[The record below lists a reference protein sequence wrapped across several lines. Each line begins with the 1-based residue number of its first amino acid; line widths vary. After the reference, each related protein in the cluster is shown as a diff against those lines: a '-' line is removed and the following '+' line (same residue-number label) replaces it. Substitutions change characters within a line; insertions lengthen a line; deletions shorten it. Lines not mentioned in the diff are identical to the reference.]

1 MTTVGLCCRRRR
13 MKSEGSS
20 QRSVPGF
27 DLLDLTLFV
36 AVVRAGSITHGARE
50 VHLAL
55 PSASAR
61 VRAMETALGTSLLD
75 REHRGVKPTPAGHL
89 LLRHARSVLH
99 GVDHLRED
107 LAQYTADLVS
117 TVELQANSTAIATFL
132 PGALTTFLVMRP
144 DINVDLK
151 ACPSRDIVRAIRDGR
166 ADAGV
171 VADTIDTGTLERIV
185 LQHDELVLI
194 SSPTGP
200 LAAHERISLHDSL
213 RMPFVGLADGRTVQ
227 QHHEGAQ
234 RPLGPTLRYRIR
246 LPTVEAICEAVAAGV
261 GVSVLPRSAVE
272 RWMTVHPLIAINLT
286 DPWAKR
292 QITLLPGAGPTRSNA
307 VQALIDHLTA
317 VLVRTRPVAALTVGM
332 PTARDR

>member
-1 MTTVGLCCRRRR
+1 
-13 MKSEGSS
+13 MKSEDSF

-61 VRAMETALGTSLLD
+61 IRGMETALGTSLLD
-75 REHRGVKPTPAGHL
+75 REHRGVRPTPAGHL

-117 TVELQANSTAIATFL
+117 TIELQANSTAIATFL
-132 PGALTTFLVMRP
+132 PGVLTTFLITRP
-144 DINVDLK
+144 DINIDLK
-151 ACPSRDIVRAIRDGR
+151 ACPSREIVRAVRDGR

-185 LQHDELVLI
+185 LHHDELVLI
-194 SSPTGP
+194 SSTTGP

-213 RMPFVGLADGRTVQ
+213 REPFVGLAEGRTVQ

-234 RPLGPTLRYRIR
+234 RTPGPALRYRIR
-246 LPTVEAICEAVAAGV
+246 LPTIEAICEAVAAGV
-261 GVSVLPRSAVE
+261 GVSVLPRSAVH
-272 RWMTVHPLIAINLT
+272 RWMTVHPLRAIALT
-286 DPWAKR
+286 DPWAQR
-292 QITLLPGAGPTRSNA
+292 QIILLPGAEPTRSNA

-317 VLVRTRPVAALTVGM
+317 VLASRRTVA
-332 PTARDR
+332 P

>member
-1 MTTVGLCCRRRR
+1 
-13 MKSEGSS
+13 MKSEDLS

-61 VRAMETALGTSLLD
+61 IRAMETALGTSLLD

-89 LLRHARSVLH
+89 LLRHARSVLY

-107 LAQYTADLVS
+107 LAQYAADLVS
-117 TVELQANSTAIATFL
+117 TIEVQANSTAIATFL
-132 PGALTTFLVMRP
+132 PGVLTTFLIARP

-151 ACPSRDIVRAIRDGR
+151 ACPSRDIVRAVRDGR

-185 LQHDELVLI
+185 LHHDELVRTL
-194 SSPTGP
+194 
-200 LAAHERISLHDSL
+200 
-213 RMPFVGLADGRTVQ
+213 GRTYRRYLGSYGWIGFDLVAGEAAWQ
-227 QHHEGAQ
+227 QVRE
-234 RPLGPTLRYRIR
+234 
-246 LPTVEAICEAVAAGV
+246 
-261 GVSVLPRSAVE
+261 
-272 RWMTVHPLIAINLT
+272 
-286 DPWAKR
+286 
-292 QITLLPGAGPTRSNA
+292 
-307 VQALIDHLTA
+307 LIDSSYRNTA
-317 VLVRTRPVAALTVGM
+317 ATRLVAELDSG
-332 PTARDR
+332 